1 MEKFD
6 LRSASESEK
15 QAIKKRA
22 IAMHKSGKKNIEI
35 EESLGVN
42 KNSITNWL
50 KAYKAQGVKGLV
62 SKQRGVKEG
71 ENRLLDNIQEKQ
83 VQKWIIDKMPDQMKL
98 PFGLWT
104 RKAVQELIWKQF
116 KIRIAIR
123 TVGDYL
129 KRWGF
134 TPQKPKKKAYEQD
147 SKAVTKWIAETYP
160 AIEARA
166 KKAGATIHWGDETGV
181 KNECQYGRSYAP
193 KGKTPTRTSMA
204 KKLSLNMISSVTNQ
218 GQVRFMIYKGSM
230 NAQMFIKFMGQLIKG
245 STNKIFLIVDNLRV
259 HHSKMVKAWVE
270 KQNGQIELYYLPSY
284 SPEMNPDEYLNC
296 DLKYG
301 ISEKPSPKTV
311 DQLKNNVRSHMK
323 ILQNRPERVKKYFNH
338 PSINYA
344 A

>member
-6 LRSASESEK
+6 LRSATEDEK

-22 IAMHKSGKKNIEI
+22 ISMHKNGKKNIEI
-35 EESLGVN
+35 IECLGVN
-42 KNSITNWL
+42 KNSITNWI
-50 KAYKAQGVKGLV
+50 KAYKKHGSQGLV
-62 SKQRGVKEG
+62 SKTRGLKLG
-71 ENRLLDNIQEKQ
+71 ENRLLDCAQEKQ
-83 VQKWIIDKMPDQMKL
+83 VQKWIVDKMPDQMKL

-104 RKAVQELIWKQF
+104 RKAVQELIRNQF
-116 KIRIAIR
+116 GVKIAIR

-134 TPQKPKKKAYEQD
+134 TPQKPKKKAYEQNP
-147 SKAVTKWIAETYP
+147 KAVNKWIKEEYP
-160 AIEARA
+160 AIELSA
-166 KKAGATIHWGDETGV
+166 KKEDAEIHWGDETGV

-204 KKLSLNMISSVTNQ
+204 KRLSLNMISSVTNQ
-218 GQVRFMIYKGSM
+218 GKVRFMIYNGGM
-230 NAQMFIKFMGQLIKG
+230 NAQMFIKFLRQLTKG
-245 STNKIFLIVDNLRV
+245 AKKKIYLIVDNLRV
-259 HHSKMVKAWVE
+259 HHSKLVKAWVE
-270 KQNGQIELYYLPSY
+270 KHKDNLALFYLPSY

-301 ISEKPSPKTV
+301 ISEKPSPKTEKE
-311 DQLKNNVRSHMK
+311 LKSNVSSHMK
-323 ILQNRPERVKKYFNH
+323 MLQNKPNRVQKYFKH

>member
-6 LRSASESEK
+6 LRSATEDEK

-22 IAMHKSGKKNIEI
+22 ISMHKNGKKNIEI
-35 EESLGVN
+35 IECLGVN
-42 KNSITNWL
+42 KNSITNWI
-50 KAYKAQGVKGLV
+50 KAYKKHGSQGLV
-62 SKQRGVKEG
+62 SKTRGLKLG
-71 ENRLLDNIQEKQ
+71 ENRLLDCAQEKQ
-83 VQKWIIDKMPDQMKL
+83 VQKWIVDKMPDQMKL

-104 RKAVQELIWKQF
+104 RKAVQELIRNQF
-116 KIRIAIR
+116 GVKIAIR

-134 TPQKPKKKAYEQD
+134 TPQKPKKKAYEQNP
-147 SKAVTKWIAETYP
+147 KAVNKWIKEEYP
-160 AIEARA
+160 AIELSA
-166 KKAGATIHWGDETGV
+166 KKEDAEIHWGDETGV

-204 KKLSLNMISSVTNQ
+204 KRLSLNMISSVTNQ
-218 GQVRFMIYKGSM
+218 GKVRFMIYNGGM
-230 NAQMFIKFMGQLIKG
+230 NAQMFIKFLRQLIKG
-245 STNKIFLIVDNLRV
+245 AKKKIYLIVDNLRV
-259 HHSKMVKAWVE
+259 HHSKLVKAWVE
-270 KQNGQIELYYLPSY
+270 KHKDNLALFYLPSY

-301 ISEKPSPKTV
+301 ISEKPSPKTEKE
-311 DQLKNNVRSHMK
+311 LKSNVSSHMK
-323 ILQNRPERVKKYFNH
+323 MLQNKPNRVQKYFKH